1 MRDFLEIVRNPMKAP
16 IYLFCRPEAAGQL
29 ETLAKAHISA
39 YTRKDGTYVQ
49 EHEDSRQAAAPKQ
62 PVMRAPKLN
71 SVEHTPHP
79 HSGFVPGQHVKIPH
93 PDDTKTQTVGVYVG
107 QSGGKSVVHNKA
119 LGNMLVENDHVQ
131 HSGGVPGPGSAAA
144 YAKILEGWK
153 QQHGQ
158 NSSGEAAG
166 KQEQPAAQEAKP
178 AAGDAG
184 AAKPAAPKKKLMPA
198 SAAKLDKIDASKV
211 TAWMDRIKSHG
222 QLGDGYGHLGEFLR
236 HMDDKSKDTFL
247 KWFNAH
253 RKTANSGGNGNTN
266 IYLAGALG
274 TVFGRRNQVL
284 MKDGTWRHVPDLMA
298 SGRGNDV
305 VTDAEKVKQA
315 AIAEE
320 MKKHGYS
327 SDGGADPWQHAVNRM
342 DDYRKNGGEVMHKLN
357 RSDFKHLHKQD
368 NKIDP
373 SELEGSGLKE
383 FDESEVY
390 TRSNSTFSPDFDHKN
405 NKAFIIRHSDGKR
418 SLVDTQGHNY
428 ARYAAPIADG
438 GNKPTAGD
446 AGAAG
451 KSAADR
457 LKEHEDKYWHSSG
470 SQPISMA
477 EHVAKLSSDP
487 EERKILLDSERAT
500 KIAHLAGE
508 SDYHQHAALVHKAA
522 AKRAKNDVIRAYHEK
537 HANQHDIIASMLR
550 ESEAKNKPTADGG
563 NKKIPASSVDVR
575 GDDHYQFTHG
585 KKPSGRGMWFFSPHK
600 SHDFGK
606 HGDKAGEHFFLS
618 QSGTS
623 YSEAKEQAKKW
634 AAEKGHSV
642 IHVQT

>member
-1 MRDFLEIVRNPMKAP
+1 MKAP
-16 IYLFCRPEAAGQL
+16 IYFFCRPETAGQL
-29 ETLAKAHISA
+29 ETLAKAHVSA

-49 EHEDSRQAAAPKQ
+49 AHEDSRQAAAPKQ
-62 PVMRAPKLN
+62 PVMRASKLN

-93 PDDTKTQTVGVYVG
+93 PDNPKTQTVGVYVG
-107 QSGGKSVVHNKA
+107 QSDGKSVVHNKA
-119 LGNMLVENDHVQ
+119 LGNMLVQNDHVQ
-131 HSGGVPGPGSAAA
+131 HSGGTPGPESAAA

-158 NSSGEAAG
+158 NSSGE
-166 KQEQPAAQEAKP
+166 
-178 AAGDAG
+178 
-184 AAKPAAPKKKLMPA
+184 
-198 SAAKLDKIDASKV
+198 
-211 TAWMDRIKSHG
+211 
-222 QLGDGYGHLGEFLR
+222 
-236 HMDDKSKDTFL
+236 
-247 KWFNAH
+247 
-253 RKTANSGGNGNTN
+253 
-266 IYLAGALG
+266 
-274 TVFGRRNQVL
+274 
-284 MKDGTWRHVPDLMA
+284 
-298 SGRGNDV
+298 
-305 VTDAEKVKQA
+305 
-315 AIAEE
+315 
-320 MKKHGYS
+320 
-327 SDGGADPWQHAVNRM
+327 
-342 DDYRKNGGEVMHKLN
+342 
-357 RSDFKHLHKQD
+357 
-368 NKIDP
+368 
-373 SELEGSGLKE
+373 
-383 FDESEVY
+383 
-390 TRSNSTFSPDFDHKN
+390 
-405 NKAFIIRHSDGKR
+405 
-418 SLVDTQGHNY
+418 
-428 ARYAAPIADG
+428 
-438 GNKPTAGD
+438 

-500 KIAHLAGE
+500 KVAHLAGE

-537 HANQHDIIASMLR
+537 HANQHEVIASMLR

-563 NKKIPASSVDVR
+563 NKKIPASSVEVR

-606 HGDKAGEHFFLS
+606 HGDKPGEHFFMA